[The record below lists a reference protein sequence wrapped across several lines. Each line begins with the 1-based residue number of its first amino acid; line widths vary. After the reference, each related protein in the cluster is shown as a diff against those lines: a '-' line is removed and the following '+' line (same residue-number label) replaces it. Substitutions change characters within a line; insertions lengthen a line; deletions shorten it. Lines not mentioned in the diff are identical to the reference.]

1 MRENRIRED
10 EAKAAIKRIEKKL
23 YETNFTE
30 AQLRDILQFVT
41 RIGDR
46 KRY

>member
-1 MRENRIRED
+1 MREDRIREE
-10 EAKAAIKRIEKKL
+10 EAKAAIKRIERKL

-30 AQLRDILQFVT
+30 EQLREILQFVT

-46 KRY
+46 KCY